1 MLQRLIAALL
11 GLLGVASVGLG
22 VASATAWRADDP
34 LIATAAPG
42 GDVRTLV
49 TDPGVLE
56 LAGDPVT
63 VTVRA
68 EGSPVVLAIGRD
80 TDVTGWVG
88 SDPYTR
94 VTGLSDWH
102 TLATTAGEPATDAP
116 STDPSADAAAATP
129 VPEPSA
135 SAPAA
140 DGSAATAADPTGSDM
155 WVVETSGDGSASLE
169 WPAQDGRWSLIAVS
183 LGDTAPTLDLSWPQ
197 TVTTP
202 WLWPGVALGV
212 LLLAVAAIL
221 LVRIVRHRHD
231 GDEAEWHSVATG
243 TFATVTAPPGSLAAA
258 ARPGAPGTADGGHA
272 ATAPSSTGAAGGEGA
287 GTGASG
293 AVPLGTVTPTT
304 GPLTRRQ
311 IREAEAAAAAQR
323 KGRRPG
329 TGAIPVVTG
338 ATPVLTGATP
348 VVTGA
353 TPVPGPTPVPGSTPT
368 PDGGSAERPPAAPRE
383 GGPGPTTS
391 AADRPTGVVPAVAPV
406 AAPGAPS
413 PTDQPVPADETPDAG
428 RRRGLGARMPWS
440 RTPRSATRG
449 PDQPGTPDEPPAR
462 TAPATGTASAAGA
475 WAPAPGAAPAT
486 SPGSW
491 RPTPQPDQSA
501 PGGAAPARPG
511 GRPAPSAAPS
521 AAPGA
526 TAAASAPGGP
536 GAAGD
541 EEASRAQRA
550 DAWRRMWGFP
560 ADGEPQAEDA
570 STQQGTEEDR

>member
-1 MLQRLIAALL
+1 VLQRLIAALL

-88 SDPYTR
+88 TDPYTR

-102 TLATTAGEPATDAP
+102 TLATTAGEPATA
-116 STDPSADAAAATP
+116 DPSADPAAAATP
-129 VPEPSA
+129 
-135 SAPAA
+135 APAPSPS
-140 DGSAATAADPTGSDM
+140 GSAAQEPAATAADPTGSDM
-155 WVVETSGDGSASLE
+155 WVVEASGDGSASLE
-169 WPAQDGRWSLIAVS
+169 WPAQDGRWSLVAVS
-183 LGDTAPTLDLSWPQ
+183 LGDTAPQLDLSWPQ

-243 TFATVTAPPGSLAAA
+243 AFATVTAPAGSIAATRAAA
-258 ARPGAPGTADGGHA
+258 ARPGAPGTADGGPA
-272 ATAPSSTGAAGGEGA
+272 AAPSGAAGGLA
-287 GTGASG
+287 AAPTDPPG

-311 IREAEAAAAAQR
+311 IREAEAEAAAQR
-323 KGRRPG
+323 KGRRPR
-329 TGAIPVVTG
+329 TGAIPAV
-338 ATPVLTGATP
+338 TGATP

-353 TPVPGPTPVPGSTPT
+353 TPVVTGATPVVSAAPSGS
-368 PDGGSAERPPAAPRE
+368 DRGAAQRPPASPPAAAPRVD
-383 GGPGPTTS
+383 GS
-391 AADRPTGVVPAVAPV
+391 ARPDASSSDRPAGAVPAARPE
-406 AAPGAPS
+406 APS
-413 PTDQPVPADETPDAG
+413 TTEQPATSDEPFDAG
-428 RRRGLGARMPWS
+428 RRQGLGSRMPWS
-440 RTPRSATRG
+440 RTPRATA
-449 PDQPGTPDEPPAR
+449 PEQPATPAPTGSGTGTPTPAGTAWAPVPAAPPASSPPASSPPATASSTAPAGAPAGR
-462 TAPATGTASAAGA
+462 PPAPGAPTAAAPATGS
-475 WAPAPGAAPAT
+475 PA
-486 SPGSW
+486 
-491 RPTPQPDQSA
+491 
-501 PGGAAPARPG
+501 
-511 GRPAPSAAPS
+511 
-521 AAPGA
+521 
-526 TAAASAPGGP
+526 
-536 GAAGD
+536 D

-560 ADGEPQAEDA
+560 ADGEPPAEGSRPQDRA
-570 STQQGTEEDR
+570 QGTEEDR